1 MSETEQQQTVVGI
14 AASAGGLEAMSLLA
28 QHLPTDLNCAY
39 ILAQHM
45 SPHHASVLP
54 TLISRET
61 RLTVKAV
68 QESLPIEPNTIYVPV
83 PKSDLVVEDGMVHLR
98 TPSGLP
104 AEPKPSAD
112 RLFRSIAEAFGEHSV
127 GIVLSGT
134 GSDGSY
140 GVQAI
145 REAGGITIAQDSS
158 SAKYGTMPAS
168 AVETG
173 AIDLILSPRQ
183 IGEQL
188 KTILAHPRDFSELQA
203 LVEQPSEY
211 DDLFHMLQARTK
223 VNFRH
228 YKEMTVSRRI
238 QRRMIAMGFDDYGR
252 YVSFCRTNVEELDA
266 LFRDLLI
273 SVTRF
278 FRDSEQFDALRRELG
293 RYLAEVGNR
302 PIRVWVPGCASG
314 EEAYSI
320 AFLIADALKLT
331 GKEGERGVQI
341 FATDL
346 DAAAL
351 ARGRAGVYPA
361 SASAGIPES
370 MLCRYFT
377 VSDNLLRVR
386 PEIRKMVLFSHHNVF
401 QDPPFSE
408 IDLVSFRNT
417 LIYFESSLQEKVM
430 SRILYA
436 LRPGGLLFLGTSE
449 NVGEMEPYFE
459 QVAERM
465 RLFCKRTSAS
475 FDHKALVRFGVPPRR
490 QKRDKRKEY
499 GNGELNSSSEE
510 MFEVLA
516 SSVAP
521 VGFLANEQKDLV
533 RIFGDIS
540 AFTKVTDEVRGR
552 LTTNTLKEALA
563 SEAASLIPLCLKYN
577 KARDGLWRE
586 ILGQGFNRARL
597 RCYPMTLPPHGKTRY
612 VLVSIETDLVGISSE
627 RESHGDNKET
637 SGYLAYVENE
647 LADAREALQITMEEL
662 QTSNE
667 ELQSTNEELQSTNEE
682 LQSTNEELE
691 TSNEELQST
700 NEELITV
707 NEELLINTDE
717 LNKLVV
723 EQVAILEAL
732 PLPLLVLDQMLNIKS
747 ASKRAIE
754 IFGLS
759 ERAAHLG
766 HISQVQ
772 LPNASF
778 PRLIDNCSEVLK
790 RRETGKV
797 RFTVDNEEMSLVI
810 APYFIQD
817 NELMGL
823 TVVLERASDTEIV

>member
-1 MSETEQQQTVVGI
+1 MSETDTVLTVVGI

-28 QHLPTDLNCAY
+28 QHLPSDLNCAY

-61 RLTVKAV
+61 RLKVKAV
-68 QESLPIEPNTIYVPV
+68 QESMPLEPNTIYVPV
-83 PKSDLVVEDGMVHLR
+83 PKSDLVVEDGQVQLR
-98 TPSGLP
+98 EPSGQP

-112 RLFRSIAEAFGEHSV
+112 RLFRSIAEKYGEHSV

-145 REAGGITIAQDSS
+145 REAGGITIAQDSA
-158 SAKYGTMPAS
+158 SAKYDTMPSS
-168 AVETG
+168 AVESG
-173 AIDLILSPRQ
+173 AVDLILSPRQ

-188 KTILAHPRDFSELQA
+188 RTILERPRDFSELQT
-203 LVEQPSEY
+203 LIDQPTEY
-211 DDLFHMLQARTK
+211 DDLFHLLQARSR

-228 YKEMTVSRRI
+228 YKETTVSRRI
-238 QRRMIAMGFDDYGR
+238 QRRMIAIGFEDYAQ
-252 YVSFCRTNVEELDA
+252 YVEYCRNNLEELDA

-278 FRDSEQFDALRRELG
+278 FRDPDQFDALQTEMAS
-293 RYLAEVGNR
+293 YLSEARGR

-320 AFLIADALKLT
+320 AFIICELLGLT
-331 GKEGERGVQI
+331 GKDSDVSVQI

-346 DAAAL
+346 DTAAL
-351 ARGRAGVYPA
+351 ARGRAGVYP
-361 SASAGIPES
+361 SAAAAGIPDT
-370 MLCRYFT
+370 MLRKYFT
-377 VSDNLLRVR
+377 LTDNLLRVK
-386 PEIRKMVLFSHHNVF
+386 PEVRKMVLFSQHNVF

-430 SRILYA
+430 SRVLYA

-449 NVGEMEPYFE
+449 NVGELEPYFQ
-459 QVAERM
+459 QVAERT
-465 RLFCKRTSAS
+465 RLFRKRSSAS
-475 FDHKALVRFGVPPRR
+475 FDQKALVRFGIPPRR
-490 QKRDKRKEY
+490 QSRAKTIPSALDEDASDRD
-499 GNGELNSSSEE
+499 N

-516 SSVAP
+516 ASVAP
-521 VGFLANEQKDLV
+521 VGFLVNEQKDLV

-540 AFTKVTDEVRGR
+540 DFTKVTDAVRGR
-552 LTTNTLKEALA
+552 LTTNTLKQELA

-577 KARDGLWRE
+577 KARDGLWRKM
-586 ILGQGFNRARL
+586 LGHGFNRVRL
-597 RCYPMTLPPHGKTRY
+597 RGYPITMPNEKKTRY
-612 VLVSIETDLVGISSE
+612 VLVSIETQLVEDATGTPEARSGDEQDSS
-627 RESHGDNKET
+627 
-637 SGYLAYVENE
+637 YLTYVENE

-723 EQVAILEAL
+723 EQSAILEAL

-747 ASKRAIE
+747 ASKTAIKV
-754 IFGLS
+754 FSLS
-759 ERAAHLG
+759 ERGASLG
-766 HISQVQ
+766 HISQVA
-772 LPNASF
+772 LPNDAF
-778 PRLIDNCSEVLK
+778 PKLVDVCSKALT
-790 RRETGKV
+790 RREQDVLHFESNG
-797 RFTVDNEEMSLVI
+797 RRQSLHI
-810 APYFIQD
+810 APYFIQEND
-817 NELMGL
+817 LVGL
-823 TVVLERASDTEIV
+823 TVILEPRSEED

>member
-1 MSETEQQQTVVGI
+1 MSEDKSVMTVVGI

-28 QHLPTDLNCAY
+28 QHLPSDLNCAY

-61 RLTVKAV
+61 RLKVRAV
-68 QESLPIEPNTIYVPV
+68 QESLPLEPNTIYVPV
-83 PKSDLVVEDGMVHLR
+83 PKSDLVVEQGMVQLR
-98 TPSGLP
+98 EPSGQP

-112 RLFRSIAEAFGEHSV
+112 RLFRSIAENYGEHSV

-145 REAGGITIAQDSS
+145 REVGGITIAQDSA
-158 SAKYGTMPAS
+158 SAKYDTMPAS
-168 AVETG
+168 AVESG
-173 AIDLILSPRQ
+173 AVDLVLSPRQ

-188 KTILAHPRDFSELQA
+188 RTILERPHNFADLQA
-203 LVEQPSEY
+203 LIEQPTEY
-211 DDLFHMLQARTK
+211 DDLFHLLQARSR

-228 YKEMTVSRRI
+228 YKETTVSRRI
-238 QRRMIAMGFDDYGR
+238 QRRMIAIGFEVYAQ
-252 YVSFCRTNVEELDA
+252 YVEYCRENVEELDA

-278 FRDSEQFDALRRELG
+278 FRDPEQFEALQNELASYLSETKG
-293 RYLAEVGNR
+293 RPVR
-302 PIRVWVPGCASG
+302 IWVPGCASG

-320 AFLIADALKLT
+320 AFIVSELLGLT
-331 GKEGERGVQI
+331 GKSGDTSVQI

-346 DAAAL
+346 DTAAL
-351 ARGRAGVYPA
+351 ARGRAGVFPSTAA
-361 SASAGIPES
+361 SGIPDA
-370 MLCRYFT
+370 MLRKYFT
-377 VSDNLLRVR
+377 LSDNQLRVK
-386 PEIRKMVLFSHHNVF
+386 PEIRNLVLFSQHNVF
-401 QDPPFSE
+401 QDPPFSD
-408 IDLVSFRNT
+408 IDLISFRNT
-417 LIYFESSLQEKVM
+417 LIYFEAGLQEKVM
-430 SRILYA
+430 SRILYS

-449 NVGEMEPYFE
+449 NVGELEPYF
-459 QVAERM
+459 QTVTERV
-465 RLFCKRTSAS
+465 RLFRKRSSAS
-475 FDHKALVRFGVPPRR
+475 FDQKALVRFGIPPRR
-490 QKRDKRKEY
+490 QTQRRKQSI
-499 GNGELNSSSEE
+499 GEGPDGHSSDD

-516 SSVAP
+516 ASVAP
-521 VGFLANEQKDLV
+521 VGFLVNEQKDLV

-540 AFTKVTDEVRGR
+540 AFTAVTDAVRGR
-552 LTTNTLKEALA
+552 LTTNTLKPELA

-577 KARDGLWRE
+577 KARDGLWRTM
-586 ILGQGFNRARL
+586 LGHGFNRVRL
-597 RCYPMTLPPHGKTRY
+597 RGYPITMPSEAKTRY
-612 VLVSIETDLVGISSE
+612 VLVSIETQLVEGNVNPPEGIRDGEDSS
-627 RESHGDNKET
+627 
-637 SGYLAYVENE
+637 YLSYVENE

-747 ASKRAIE
+747 ASKAAIKV
-754 IFGLS
+754 FGLAD
-759 ERAAHLG
+759 RGANLG
-766 HISQVQ
+766 HVSQVV
-772 LPNASF
+772 LPNEHF
-778 PRLIDNCSEVLK
+778 PKLVDACSAVLT
-790 RRETGKV
+790 RREADV
-797 RFTVDNEEMSLVI
+797 LRFSTDGRGHLLHI

-823 TVVLERASDTEIV
+823 TVILKASDTP